1 MTTLE
6 QQVKERRPKWS
17 QGVDPTDTN
26 SVIEYI
32 EYKMLEYEY
41 FDFLDVDLWEQF
53 KADFVDFTE
62 ENLKALTL
70 VSTTRKLRI
79 LLRNR
84 GILVLINRNVTIA
97 KSISNIIKEEDQS
110 Q

>member
-41 FDFLDVDLWEQF
+41 LDFLDVDL
-53 KADFVDFTE
+53 
-62 ENLKALTL
+62 
-70 VSTTRKLRI
+70 
-79 LLRNR
+79 
-84 GILVLINRNVTIA
+84 
-97 KSISNIIKEEDQS
+97 
-110 Q
+110 